1 MEIILS
7 KNCQSLTGTI
17 SRSHG
22 YSVRRTGERYFG
34 IRSTRGHVPP
44 DGHWRFILS
53 IAHLARTKLFVTDIR
68 IRGTEIMD
76 ALYEAGHLYAAMH
89 MVDPEAEYNATYV
102 LKFEKRLNKFLS
114 IKKHE
119 S

>member
-7 KNCQSLTGTI
+7 ENCRSFTGTI

-53 IAHLARTKLFVTDIR
+53 IAHLAPANLIVADIR

-76 ALYEAGHLYAAMH
+76 ALYEAGHMYAAMH
-89 MVDPEAEYNATYV
+89 MVEPETEYNATDV
-102 LKFEKRLNKFLS
+102 LELEERLTKFVSTK
-114 IKKHE
+114 
-119 S
+119 

>member
-22 YSVRRTGERYFG
+22 YSVRRTGERFFG
-34 IRSTRGHVPP
+34 IRSTRGFVPP

-53 IAHLARTKLFVTDIR
+53 IAHLAPANIIVADIS

-76 ALYEAGHLYAAMH
+76 ALYEANHPFAAIH
-89 MVDPEAEYNATYV
+89 MVEPEDVYSATDV
-102 LKFEKRLNKFLS
+102 LKLEKQLTEFSSDKN
-114 IKKHE
+114 HE
-119 S
+119 C